1 LSEVEIIKTVAM
13 VLALAVAIIGHEIM
27 HGLVAYKFG
36 DDTAKNQNRL
46 SINPIVHVD
55 IVGTIIVPALLFF
68 SNASFLFGWAKPVP
82 VNMYT
87 VISNGGYK
95 GATAVSL
102 AGVAYNFFLA
112 SLFAVFTYFI
122 KVQSIDSTIEL
133 FFVYFIIQSIIYNVV
148 LGVFNLWPIPPLD
161 GSNALSYIGLQ
172 LGSNKI
178 ANFMDRIGRY
188 GMVVL
193 IIILATP
200 ISSLFFM
207 PASFLI
213 DMLLPK

>member
-1 LSEVEIIKTVAM
+1 
-13 VLALAVAIIGHEIM
+13 
-27 HGLVAYKFG
+27 
-36 DDTAKNQNRL
+36 
-46 SINPIVHVD
+46 
-55 IVGTIIVPALLFF
+55 
-68 SNASFLFGWAKPVP
+68 
-82 VNMYT
+82 
-87 VISNGGYK
+87 
-95 GATAVSL
+95 
-102 AGVAYNFFLA
+102 
-112 SLFAVFTYFI
+112 
-122 KVQSIDSTIEL
+122 
-133 FFVYFIIQSIIYNVV
+133 V